1 MDFLNYVPK
10 GARDHA
16 TWYLEGD
23 KSRGWEGWLN
33 GLEKQKALIAEIDK
47 THQAYLKSSLSDDDK
62 EQKLSECRI
71 RKQEAQKYHDDL
83 ASDIATI
90 QRLIHDARMKDAYQ
104 ILTNAFFDDEDSER
118 QRKFDGFIYAAWS
131 ARLDFSPYRERLKQ
145 AAELRDK
152 IAETADKLAD
162 LLDQVGETGVL
173 CPDEFFSIPSLLRNT
188 DNHSENNRNLTMWRG
203 MRDYVL
209 GDDPPQ
215 REITDSEQ
223 TKIDPTDSPEFVF
236 KIVAMDKKPDI
247 DPEEEMRNTLHYAWR
262 TAPPLP
268 VLLKTVSKAANEFI
282 PSEDNFIGEAIG
294 SRKKNIKAQYLRAFG
309 NLLTKEHCFILTTDM
324 MKAMATTATVV
335 INLPDI
341 DVSYDD
347 ARKALAK
354 LGGDSMEDSRAK

>member
-145 AAELRDK
+145 AAELRDE
-152 IAETADKLAD
+152 IAKTADKLAG
-162 LLDQVGETGVL
+162 LLDQIHETGVL
-173 CPDEFFSIPSLLRNT
+173 CPDEFFYIPSLLRNT
-188 DNHSENNRNLTMWRG
+188 DNRERSDYNLHMWRA
-203 MRDYVL
+203 MRGYVL
-209 GDDPPQ
+209 GDPQ
-215 REITDSEQ
+215 QHESSENEQ
-223 TKIDPTDSPEFVF
+223 TEIDPTEIVF
-236 KIVAMDKKPDI
+236 EVVAMDERPDI
-247 DPEEEMRNTLHYAWR
+247 DPAEEARNTLRYAWEKS
-262 TAPPLP
+262 PPLSA
-268 VLLKTVSKAANEFI
+268 LLKTVSKAAKAFK
-282 PSEDNFIGEAIG
+282 PSERGLIGAAID
-294 SRKKNIKAQYLRAFG
+294 SRQQSVKAEYLRAFG
-309 NLLTKEHCFILTTDM
+309 NLLTEQHRFILTTDM